1 MQNATLKKVHGVS
14 ESKPSV
20 LVVEDKQRQQVG
32 IMGGTFNPPHL
43 GHLIMAEQVGTQL
56 GLDKVLFMPDATPP
70 HVDTK
75 KTLPAKHRVEM
86 VKQAIAD
93 NPLFE
98 LSMAEI
104 ERGGVSYTYDTIV
117 ALKKQ
122 YPNTD
127 FYFIIGG
134 DMVDYLPTWHRID
147 DLVQLVQFVG
157 IQRTGYSRQTPYP
170 VLWVDAPL
178 VDISSTQI
186 RNKVQQGCS
195 IRYLVP
201 TKVADYIEEEGLYR
215 E

>member
-86 VKQAIAD
+86 VKRAITD
-93 NPLFE
+93 NPLFG

-104 ERGGVSYTYDTIV
+104 ERGGVSYTYETIV

-186 RNKVQQGCS
+186 RNKVQQSCS

>member
-1 MQNATLKKVHGVS
+1 
-14 ESKPSV
+14 
-20 LVVEDKQRQQVG
+20 
-32 IMGGTFNPPHL
+32 
-43 GHLIMAEQVGTQL
+43 
-56 GLDKVLFMPDATPP
+56 
-70 HVDTK
+70 
-75 KTLPAKHRVEM
+75 
-86 VKQAIAD
+86 
-93 NPLFE
+93 
-98 LSMAEI
+98 
-104 ERGGVSYTYDTIV
+104 
-117 ALKKQ
+117 
-122 YPNTD
+122 
-127 FYFIIGG
+127 
-134 DMVDYLPTWHRID
+134 MVDYLPTWHRID

>member
-86 VKQAIAD
+86 VKRAIAD

-98 LSMAEI
+98 LSMVEI

>member
-86 VKQAIAD
+86 VKRAIAD
-93 NPLFE
+93 NSLFE

-157 IQRTGYSRQTPYP
+157 IQRTGYSRDTPYP

-186 RNKVQQGCS
+186 RNKVQQSCS

>member
-86 VKQAIAD
+86 VKRAITD
-93 NPLFE
+93 NPLFG

-104 ERGGVSYTYDTIV
+104 ERGGVSYTYETIV

>member
-86 VKQAIAD
+86 VKRAIAD